1 MTTARQFL
9 CAVFLLFGYSLSG
22 FCDVPDAYLI
32 TPNSVGKVKLGMT
45 LAQVR
50 KAVHPLKLKKTEG
63 REGVP
68 AVEVN
73 SGSGTDLLLYFD
85 FGPDGE
91 YKIKESSKVRFI
103 HVLSESYATRQGVHK
118 GMLLSEAEKRM
129 GKLVEFMPPT
139 EGDFGTCIKFEGLP
153 DAYFEVCGEF
163 VYKKYQAFIGY
174 KPTTEICDLYLA
186 L

>member
-1 MTTARQFL
+1 M
-9 CAVFLLFGYSLSG
+9 
-22 FCDVPDAYLI
+22 
-32 TPNSVGKVKLGMT
+32 
-45 LAQVR
+45 
-50 KAVHPLKLKKTEG
+50 EG
-63 REGVP
+63 IP

-73 SGSGTDLLLYFD
+73 SGSGTDLLVLYFD

-118 GMLLSEAEKRM
+118 RMLLSEAEKRM
-129 GKLVEFMPPT
+129 GKLVEFIPRG
-139 EGDFGTCIKFEGLP
+139 EVGFGDHVKFEGLP
-153 DAYFEVCGEF
+153 DAYFGVCGEF

-174 KPTTEICDLYLA
+174 KPTTEICDLHLA